1 MKNRILLVMMVLVAI
16 LSSCKK
22 DEPTPVVEDSA
33 LVNALKANERINE
46 VKSYSIGE
54 IIPSDWDAQVKGK
67 LLGAYKECV
76 EFLYIQPLDHNNYSG
91 QSFYQRVRVFYAGDG
106 KNTVLHT
113 AGYNLSPKMEAY
125 YNALALKGGMNL
137 VEVEHRYFYG
147 SDPSSID
154 PNYNYFNAVQQ
165 SADLHDVVT
174 DIKKILG
181 GKWLA
186 TGCSKDGITSALY
199 AVHYPQDMSVYVPF
213 DAPFCIGR
221 EDARVGDFLN
231 NKVGTKEQRDRIY
244 NSQIL
249 ALDVMDDIAALIYKN
264 GEGKGSGNIPA
275 GKMEAYRDSVRGVV
289 LCKFLDLWSYNPVG
303 DWIDKVPQQN
313 GGSVTVDSLYRYFY
327 KSEVKKSPYT
337 PDGNTQYTYPYQVQ
351 AWLELGSFVMD
362 ISRFDAKYGLSIEKH
377 TPYLK
382 GTLTDDDFKKVGTRP
397 FNYDTMKSVTD
408 FVKNT
413 SGVKMVFVYGG
424 NDYWTACGIQQGEYD
439 SQNVKYHLITRGTH
453 TDNLEDFEVKSEADA
468 VWADVQNFMK

>member
-1 MKNRILLVMMVLVAI
+1 MKNRILLVMMVLVTI

-22 DEPTPVVEDSA
+22 DEPTPAVEDSA
-33 LVNALKANERINE
+33 LVKALKANERINE

-181 GKWLA
+181 
-186 TGCSKDGITSALY
+186 
-199 AVHYPQDMSVYVPF
+199 
-213 DAPFCIGR
+213 
-221 EDARVGDFLN
+221 
-231 NKVGTKEQRDRIY
+231 
-244 NSQIL
+244 
-249 ALDVMDDIAALIYKN
+249 
-264 GEGKGSGNIPA
+264 
-275 GKMEAYRDSVRGVV
+275 
-289 LCKFLDLWSYNPVG
+289 
-303 DWIDKVPQQN
+303 
-313 GGSVTVDSLYRYFY
+313 
-327 KSEVKKSPYT
+327 
-337 PDGNTQYTYPYQVQ
+337 
-351 AWLELGSFVMD
+351 
-362 ISRFDAKYGLSIEKH
+362 
-377 TPYLK
+377 
-382 GTLTDDDFKKVGTRP
+382 
-397 FNYDTMKSVTD
+397 
-408 FVKNT
+408 
-413 SGVKMVFVYGG
+413 
-424 NDYWTACGIQQGEYD
+424 
-439 SQNVKYHLITRGTH
+439 
-453 TDNLEDFEVKSEADA
+453 
-468 VWADVQNFMK
+468 